1 MKSINMDA
9 KIHVANVQSGWIRWL
24 HDHQKVGPW
33 SHHGHKRIN
42 AII

>member
-9 KIHVANVQSGWIRWL
+9 IIHVANVQSGWIRWL

-33 SHHGHKRIN
+33 SHGHKRIN